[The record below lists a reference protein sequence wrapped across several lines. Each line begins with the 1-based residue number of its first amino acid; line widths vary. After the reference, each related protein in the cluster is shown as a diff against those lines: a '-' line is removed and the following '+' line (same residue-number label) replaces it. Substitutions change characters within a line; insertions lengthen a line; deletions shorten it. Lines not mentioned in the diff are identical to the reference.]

1 MKIRYDF
8 VNGETKEIEIDE
20 KLHNEIK
27 ELDRQLY
34 NNNQS
39 ERRRHCS
46 ADDLRDSYDYEL
58 IDETAD
64 PQETAFRNDEFEK
77 LIACLGESQKD
88 LVRRVFFHGELAVDI
103 ANEQGVGKSAITNRL
118 TRIYEQIKKS
128 LR

>member
-88 LVRRVFFHGELAVDI
+88 LVRRVFFHDMGI
-103 ANEQGVGKSAITNRL
+103 SRQSAKESFDWAL
-118 TRIYEQIKKS
+118 KKIKKV
-128 LR
+128 LCTLHFDC

>member
-1 MKIRYDF
+1 MKIKYEF
-8 VNGETKEIEIDE
+8 VNETKEIEIDE
-20 KLHNEIK
+20 KLYKEIK

-46 ADDLRDSYDYEL
+46 ADDLHDNYDFDL

-64 PQETAFRNDEFEK
+64 PQETAFIHDEFEK
-77 LIACLGESQKD
+77 LIAPLNKDQKD
-88 LVRRVFFHGELAVDI
+88 LVRRVFFNGELAVDI
-103 ANEQGVGKSAITNRL
+103 AKEQGVGKSAITNRL

>member
-20 KLHNEIK
+20 KLYNEIR

-46 ADDLRDSYDYEL
+46 ADALFDDYDYEL
-58 IDETAD
+58 PDDTPDVEET
-64 PQETAFRNDEFEK
+64 TFRLDEFEK
-77 LIACLGESQKD
+77 LIAPLNKDQKD
-88 LVRRVFFHGELAVDI
+88 LARRVFFHGELAVDI
-103 ANEQGVGKSAITNRL
+103 AAEQGVGKTAIANRL